1 MPQHN
6 SGWTIETLKEHF
18 DALRAADQRALQ
30 IKESGDAKALNLQ
43 KETQQY
49 KDEKANELREQIN
62 RERLLYATKDDV
74 IAAVEKIEAIV
85 KPIATY
91 TSTQQGKSEGS
102 DKTWQVIV
110 TIIGVG
116 IALAGFIGFRS

>member
-1 MPQHN
+1 MN
-6 SGWTIETLKEHF
+6 VGSGWNIATLKEHF
-18 DALRAADQRALQ
+18 EALRASDQRALQ
-30 IKESGDAKALNLQ
+30 IKEEGDTKALNLQ
-43 KETQQY
+43 NETQKY

-62 RERLLYATKDDV
+62 RERLLYATKSDV
-74 IAAVEKIEAIV
+74 VAAVEKIEAIV

-91 TSTQQGKSEGS
+91 TASQQGRVEGS

-116 IALAGFIGFRS
+116 IALAGFISIKG